1 MHTDRAFAA
10 ELDTLRRRLLRMAG
24 RVEAMIADA
33 VRSLVEDDVKL
44 AKSVVQDDRL
54 VNRDELEIDKHCFEI
69 LARWQPMAGDLR
81 LILMCSRMGTDLERI
96 ADLAVNISDRAR
108 QLNKASYRGPYP
120 QISEMD
126 VHCRHMLHKAIQ
138 SFLDSDP
145 KAARDVISED
155 DAIDKLYGQVS
166 KSLLAD
172 MTAGRMD
179 VECGLPLQNV
189 AKYLERIGDH
199 STNLAEQVVW
209 LVRGDDI
216 RHIGR
221 R

>member
-10 ELDTLRRRLLRMAG
+10 ELEQLRVRILRMAG
-24 RVEAMIADA
+24 RVETMIADA
-33 VRSLVEDDVKL
+33 VRALQEDDVEL
-44 AKSVVQDDRL
+44 ARAVVASDRQ
-54 VNRDELEIDKHCFEI
+54 VNRDELDIDRHCFEI

-108 QLNKASYRGPYP
+108 QLNGMNHRSTHAEFGA
-120 QISEMD
+120 MD
-126 VHCRHMLHKAIQ
+126 GHCRHMIAQVIQ
-138 SFLDSDP
+138 SFMTEDLP
-145 KAARDVISED
+145 GARKVIEED
-155 DAIDKLYGQVS
+155 DKLDALYHQLS
-166 KSLLAD
+166 RDLLAD
-172 MTAGRMD
+172 MSASRMD
-179 VECGLPLQNV
+179 VEVGLPLQNV

-199 STNLAEQVVW
+199 TTNLAEQVVW

-216 RHIGR
+216 RHLGR

>member
-24 RVEAMIADA
+24 RVEAMIADS
-33 VRSLVEDDVKL
+33 VRSLVEDDMTL
-44 AKSVVQDDRL
+44 AKSVVQADRL

-96 ADLAVNISDRAR
+96 ADLAVNISDRAC
-108 QLNKASYRGPYP
+108 QLNEVNYRGSYP
-120 QISEMD
+120 LISEMD
-126 VHCRHMLHKAIQ
+126 VIGRHMLNLVIQ
-138 SFLDSDP
+138 SFLDADP
-145 KAARDVISED
+145 EAARGVISED
-155 DAIDKLYGQVS
+155 DRVDDLYHQLS
-166 KSLLAD
+166 RSLVAD

-199 STNLAEQVVW
+199 CTNLAEQVVW